1 MHTPALRGTP
11 GTAKGFSLAE
21 LLVVLGVIGILAA
34 TVMVSMG
41 DSRIR
46 GRDAQRVSELQNLK
60 VALELYRDAN
70 GGAYPA
76 SLSDLAP
83 TYVDPVPSD
92 PLSGNAYTY
101 VPSSGNGTYVLV
113 APDFEK
119 AANLPDDDKNGT
131 ILNQDC
137 GDADDP
143 LPYCV
148 QP

>member
-1 MHTPALRGTP
+1 MSVSAPRSAP
-11 GTAKGFSLAE
+11 GAAKGFSLAE
-21 LLVVLGVIGILAA
+21 LLVVLGVISILAA
-34 TVMVSMG
+34 TVMVSLS
-41 DSRIR
+41 DSRVKA
-46 GRDAQRVSELQNLK
+46 RDAQRVSELQNLK

-70 GGAYPA
+70 GGTYPA
-76 SLSDLAP
+76 SLSDLTP

-101 VPSSGNGTYVLV
+101 VPSSGNGTYVLI

-119 AANLPDDDKNGT
+119 ASNLPDDDKNGT